1 MALAQRAPQEGAL
14 LRGYRLLAALGSGPS
29 GQVFRAR
36 DEARAREVVV
46 KLFHPHRSAPEAL
59 ARHAEI
65 ARAAAAVPRS
75 TACDVVE
82 LVTDSPTP
90 FMAVEAIDGVD
101 LTTLLR
107 QRGPLPWAQGQA
119 LLLRCAAALE
129 AVHRAGIAHTGLK
142 PGNIRVIGDPGPGRA
157 AGPVRLTVRLLDF
170 GVGALLELGNTGATR
185 VHDDLSADYL
195 SPEELRGEPPGPAAD
210 IYRLGVIFFEL
221 LTGHRPFEG
230 RVQEV
235 VRHHQRTPPPS
246 PRSLAPTLPPEAD
259 ALLFGLLEKAP
270 ERRTTAAELRA
281 RLAGVHLAGRGD
293 GQPPRRARNDHEEEA
308 PTAMWMRSTG
318 ASTHSMVL
326 PEEATNP
333 TAGDLYA
340 EDEPTATHTVVLMN
354 PTHLPPANPGEVT
367 LIPEGMGGEFLIQH
381 LANQPNRASEQTSVL
396 TNTSATVFVD
406 RSKLQAA
413 APAAPTIATWRRK
426 LAGPWSFERKLLTI
440 NVAFGLLILLGLLM
454 LARSA

>member
-36 DEARAREVVV
+36 DEARGGEVVV
-46 KLFHPHRSAPEAL
+46 KLFHPHRSAPAAL
-59 ARHAEI
+59 ARHAEV
-65 ARAAAAVPRS
+65 ARAAAEIPRS
-75 TACDVVE
+75 TACNFIE
-82 LVTDSPTP
+82 LVADGPTP
-90 FMAVEAIDGVD
+90 FIAVEAIDGVD
-101 LTTLLR
+101 LATLLR

-142 PGNIRVIGDPGPGRA
+142 PGNIRVLGDPAGSGSGPGSGRA
-157 AGPVRLTVRLLDF
+157 SVRLLDF
-170 GVGALLELGNTGATR
+170 GVGALLEHGNTGATR

-210 IYRLGVIFFEL
+210 LYRLGVIFFEL

-246 PRSLAPTLPPEAD
+246 PRTLAPALPPEAD
-259 ALLFGLLEKAP
+259 ALLLGLLEKAP
-270 ERRTTAAELRA
+270 ERRTSAADLRA
-281 RLAGVHLAGRGD
+281 RLAGVRAE
-293 GQPPRRARNDHEEEA
+293 PPRRARHDHEEEA
-308 PTAMWMRSTG
+308 PTAMWMRSTA
-318 ASTHSMVL
+318 ASVL
-326 PEEATNP
+326 PDEP
-333 TAGDLYA
+333 TSPGPGHVHD

-367 LIPEGMGGEFLIQH
+367 LIPEGMGGEFLIPH
-381 LANQPNRASEQTSVL
+381 LPDHRSEQTSVL

-406 RSKLQAA
+406 RSKLQPQ
-413 APAAPTIATWRRK
+413 APAAPPAPTWRSK
-426 LAGPWSFERKLLTI
+426 LGGPWSFERKLLTI